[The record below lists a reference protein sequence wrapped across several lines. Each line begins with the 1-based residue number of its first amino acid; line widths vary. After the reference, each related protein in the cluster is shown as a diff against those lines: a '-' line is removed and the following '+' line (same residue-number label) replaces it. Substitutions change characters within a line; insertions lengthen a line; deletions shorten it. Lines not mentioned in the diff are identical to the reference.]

1 MNSPE
6 LEKQLTEIT
15 WPQQRSAD
23 AVLAVCRQQKLL
35 PENDAHSETPDVQN
49 RAGSIESQAER
60 LGVDALSVDASYRY
74 IEREL
79 SNINAGLVTL
89 NLAGETRFLAVVGA
103 SSNMLTGRRTLKAI
117 TPKGRQVKI
126 HVDLIAKR
134 LCEPLEAPLREDI
147 ANTLAQAKLNKKR
160 FQNVSKS
167 LLAERL
173 GMARVEGI
181 WLLRPLPDAALRTQ
195 LRFSGLFS
203 KLLALG
209 ASYVAYYVL
218 WVASWAVIGF
228 GALNGHLDK
237 GWIIAWVLTL
247 LSLVP
252 FRMAF
257 MWQKGAVSIGIGTI
271 LRRRLLVGAMNLNPD
286 DMRQEGIGQLLGRS
300 LESSEFESLSLSGG
314 INALVAVLELLIAA
328 WVLSTGAGGAL
339 LVVLLLMY
347 LLMMAF
353 VFVLMSKGIRKW
365 AHSRL
370 RLTYAFVENMSGHR
384 TRIAQEDPARWHER
398 EDSLLNAYQ
407 DDSIAMDKIAI
418 ILALIPR
425 GWLLLG
431 LTGLAYAFTFT
442 LPESLSLAIALG
454 AVLLCYRAIVGLAG
468 GMSELARASVA
479 WDNLKPMLLARS
491 DYSIPHSCVEN
502 FSASKAGSA
511 SDTAATTNTEAANFT
526 AGGSVDGFERGVGV
540 DNEEIGERV
549 ESVEVIH
556 SGDSVGEI
564 ERFKGGEGVDEEV
577 FNTLANKTE
586 KTQTVSKNTLLEIH
600 GITFAHRSRQAP
612 VLSDCHLTIHS
623 GDRLLLQGS
632 SGSGKSTLASIIS
645 AVREPD
651 AGLMLYKGLDLPSV
665 GSSHWRKN
673 IVMVPQFHDN
683 HIFMGPFIFNLL
695 MGRAWPPN
703 EQDMDEV
710 YEVCIAL
717 GLDKVLRKMPGGM
730 MQLIGDTGW
739 QLSHGEKSR
748 VYIARALLQGAD
760 LLMFDES
767 FAALDPENMQM
778 AMNYVFHKAETL
790 MVIAHP

>member
-1 MNSPE
+1 MNSPIF
-6 LEKQLTEIT
+6 EKQLTELT
-15 WPQQRSAD
+15 WPQQHSAD
-23 AVLAVCRQQKLL
+23 AVLAVCRQKKLL
-35 PENDAHSETPDVQN
+35 PENNAQSEIPEVQN
-49 RAGSIESQAER
+49 QAGSIETQAER
-60 LGVDALSVDASYRY
+60 LGVDALSVDASYRN
-74 IEREL
+74 IGREL

-103 SSNMLTGRRTLKAI
+103 GTNALTGRRTLKVM
-117 TPKGRQVKI
+117 TPEGRQERI
-126 HVDLIAKR
+126 DVDVIAKH
-134 LCEPLEAPLREDI
+134 LCEPLDAPLREDI
-147 ANTLAQAKLNKKR
+147 ASTLAQAKLNKKR
-160 FQNVSKS
+160 FQKVSKS

-173 GMARVEGI
+173 GMARVKGI

-195 LRFSGLFS
+195 LRFSGLPS
-203 KLLALG
+203 KLLVLG
-209 ASYVAYYVL
+209 ASYTAYYVL

-286 DMRQEGIGQLLGRS
+286 DMRQEGIGQLLGRA

-347 LLMMAF
+347 CLMVAF
-353 VFVLMSKGIRKW
+353 VFVLMNKGIRKW

-384 TRIAQEDPARWHER
+384 TRIAQEDPACWHER

-418 ILALIPR
+418 ILALLPR

-442 LPESLSLAIALG
+442 QPESLSLAIALG
-454 AVLLCYRAIVGLAG
+454 AVLLCYRALVGLAG

-479 WDNLKPMLLARS
+479 WDNLKPMLLARN
-491 DYSIPHSCVEN
+491 DYSLPHSCVEN
-502 FSASKAGSA
+502 F
-511 SDTAATTNTEAANFT
+511 TANRT
-526 AGGSVDGFERGVGV
+526 
-540 DNEEIGERV
+540 
-549 ESVEVIH
+549 
-556 SGDSVGEI
+556 
-564 ERFKGGEGVDEEV
+564 K
-577 FNTLANKTE
+577 
-586 KTQTVSKNTLLEIH
+586 VSKNTLLEVQGLH
-600 GITFAHRSRQAP
+600 FSHRARQAP
-612 VLSDCHLTIHS
+612 VLSDCNLTIHS

-665 GSSHWRKN
+665 GSAHWRKN

-695 MGRAWPPN
+695 MGSSWPPN

-760 LLMFDES
+760 LLIFDES

-778 AMNYVFHKAETL
+778 AMNYVFQKAETL